1 MKKKKV
7 KVILI
12 TCAGAER
19 LADIA
24 AADCCA
30 AAAAAAMEAAL
41 REPYAADGL

>member
-1 MKKKKV
+1 MDQV
-7 KVILI
+7 RIF
-12 TCAGAER
+12 TWAGAER

-41 REPYAADGL
+41 RDPYAAEGL